1 MEFARANGRLTHA
14 HMTDVLKIYRDPN
27 VEFRDRDTLCIT
39 YGGATLISHAEFILR
54 NIEWK
59 EAHKKPAPED

>member
-1 MEFARANGRLTHA
+1 
-14 HMTDVLKIYRDPN
+14 MTDVLKIYRDPN